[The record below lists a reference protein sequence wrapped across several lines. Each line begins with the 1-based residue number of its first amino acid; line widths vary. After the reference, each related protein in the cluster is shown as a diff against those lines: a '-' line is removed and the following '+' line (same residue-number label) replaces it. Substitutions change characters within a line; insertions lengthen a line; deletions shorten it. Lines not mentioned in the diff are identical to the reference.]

1 MTTITVASAKLTVVF
16 AEGKLP
22 AIDPQNPEFEIH
34 LGATRITAK
43 INAKAAR
50 KLATWAGGAVL
61 QGKLIELDGRLVLG
75 DAGFSWI
82 DPKPA
87 AENAS

>member
-34 LGATRITAK
+34 LGRRPGSPPRSTPRRPASWRP
-43 INAKAAR
+43 
-50 KLATWAGGAVL
+50 GPAVPCC
-61 QGKLIELDGRLVLG
+61 R
-75 DAGFSWI
+75 
-82 DPKPA
+82 
-87 AENAS
+87 AS